1 MDDPGQIL
9 SEAEFRMKKRKSGF
23 YRKLS
28 NISGY
33 GGIVVKTFDT
43 ETANEGEE
51 EDVEIIKNLKFYK
64 KTRHYRQLQLADGDA
79 GGSSGS
85 EAGSCCSHEERP
97 PGADGSGDG
106 DGAKKKPEEPAEE
119 AKATEVKKGGSGPA
133 QLMGLIRVKNWVT
146 RQSGALPAARAKAD
160 KEAAD
165 AEIPKDEK
173 KAEKEEGPEDN
184 EK

>member
-1 MDDPGQIL
+1 MKLQAIASVDDPSQIL
-9 SEAEFRMKKRKSGF
+9 SEADFRMKKRQGGF

-79 GGSSGS
+79 AGSSGS
-85 EAGSCCSHEERP
+85 EVGSCCSHEERQ
-97 PGADGSGDG
+97 GGTEGSRDGKGS
-106 DGAKKKPEEPAEE
+106 KKRPEEPA
-119 AKATEVKKGGSGPA
+119 
-133 QLMGLIRVKNWVT
+133 
-146 RQSGALPAARAKAD
+146 
-160 KEAAD
+160 
-165 AEIPKDEK
+165 
-173 KAEKEEGPEDN
+173 
-184 EK
+184 